1 MKNLLFLFF
10 FLIVVYSCKKE
21 PDPVDDNQY
30 IALKF
35 DSLYASPDT
44 FGIGG
49 QTEIKAIA
57 TGTQLTYT
65 WSVSL
70 GDILGNGATVNFV
83 ASPCMYGTYQ
93 VSCTVSDSKS
103 NQQQRICNITIQ

>member
-1 MKNLLFLFF
+1 MKYLFF
-10 FLIVVYSCKKE
+10 LLLVMLAFVSCKKDPE
-21 PDPVDDNQY
+21 PTDDTQY
-30 IALKF
+30 VALKF
-35 DSLYASPDT
+35 DTLYASPDT

-57 TGTQLTYT
+57 SGTQLTYA

-70 GDILGNGATVNFV
+70 GDVLGSGATVNFV
-83 ASPCMYGTYQ
+83 SSPCMYGTYQ